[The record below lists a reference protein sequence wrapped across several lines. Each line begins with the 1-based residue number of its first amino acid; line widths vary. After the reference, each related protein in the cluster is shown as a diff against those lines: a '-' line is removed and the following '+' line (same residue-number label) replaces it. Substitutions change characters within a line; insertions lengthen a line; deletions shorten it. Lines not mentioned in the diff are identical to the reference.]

1 MTRTAAHTPLIA
13 LLLALSLAAPPVA
26 AQDGAP
32 LDGTGGANRQD
43 DDLGEGLDLLGEGM
57 RKLFKG
63 LGDEIQP
70 RMKDFAEA
78 AEPVLSRLMDLIDDL
93 DAYEMPERLPN
104 GDIIIRRKPDAPPI
118 ADPDQNDDIEI

>member
-1 MTRTAAHTPLIA
+1 MTRTAAHAPLIA

-32 LDGTGGANRQD
+32 LDGTGGAND
-43 DDLGEGLDLLGEGM
+43 PGDLDQGLDLLGEGM

-70 RMKDFAEA
+70 RMRDFAEA

-93 DAYEMPERLPN
+93 DAYQMPERLPN
-104 GDIIIRRKPDAPPI
+104 GDIIIRRKPDAPPL
-118 ADPDQNDDIEI
+118 ADPDPGDDIEI

>member
-1 MTRTAAHTPLIA
+1 MTRLAAHAPLIA

-32 LDGTGGANRQD
+32 LDGTGGAND
-43 DDLGEGLDLLGEGM
+43 PGDLDEGLDLLGEGM

-70 RMKDFAEA
+70 RMRDFAEA

-93 DAYEMPERLPN
+93 DAYQMPERLPN
-104 GDIIIRRKPDAPPI
+104 GDIIIRRKPDAPPL
-118 ADPDQNDDIEI
+118 ADPDHADDIEI